1 MHAAIFDIDGTLLDS
16 YGFDNSMYADA
27 VRSALGTVH
36 IRDAWEK
43 YACVTDTG
51 VLADICSDNALVYD
65 GLVSAAVM
73 NAYLRLLRS
82 HMEDNGAYQQMPGAL
97 QYVNN
102 LRRRADVRV
111 AYATGGCRTTAAY
124 KLAIAGF
131 PLEDIPLASVD
142 DHQDRTRIMLH
153 ALGQLGGP
161 FTSVTYFGDGLW
173 DRAAA
178 AQLGWEFVAV
188 GPKLGGLS
196 DFRAVP
202 PNIALQ
208 RTGAA

>member
-16 YGFDNSMYADA
+16 YGVDNSMYADA
-27 VRSALGTVH
+27 VRLTLGTVH

-43 YACVTDTG
+43 YPRVTDTG
-51 VLADICSDNALVYD
+51 VLADICSDNAMVYD
-65 GLVSAAVM
+65 GLVSTAVM
-73 NAYLRLLRS
+73 NVYLRSLRS
-82 HMEDNGAYQQMPGAL
+82 HMEANGPYREIPGAL
-97 QYVNN
+97 QYLEN
-102 LRRRADVRV
+102 LRRRPDVRV
-111 AYATGGCRTTAAY
+111 AYATGGWRIAAEH
-124 KLAIAGF
+124 KLVSAGF
-131 PLEDIPLASVD
+131 PLGDIPLASAD
-142 DHQDRTRIMLH
+142 DHQDRAQIMLH
-153 ALGQLGGP
+153 ALGKLEGP

-196 DFRAVP
+196 DFGAVP

-208 RTGAA
+208 RSGEP